1 MNVAGSLRVPGD
13 KSISHRSLMFAA
25 LADGESRITD
35 ILQSADVRSLL
46 AASLIRIDGGTPE
59 HFGAVIRDHS
69 ARWGAV
75 IRQTGAKVD

>member
-1 MNVAGSLRVPGD
+1 VQRVNREVNEILRLP
-13 KSISHRSLMFAA
+13 
-25 LADGESRITD
+25 D
-35 ILQSADVRSLL
+35 IKGLL

-75 IRQTGAKVD
+75 IRQTGSKVD